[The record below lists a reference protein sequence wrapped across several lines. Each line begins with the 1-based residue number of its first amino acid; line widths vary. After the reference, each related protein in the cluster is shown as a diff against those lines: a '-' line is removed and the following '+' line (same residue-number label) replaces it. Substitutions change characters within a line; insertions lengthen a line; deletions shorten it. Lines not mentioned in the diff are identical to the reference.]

1 MTTSPVVP
9 GEETE
14 DGDIPGRPPVSRE
27 GEAGALQPGD
37 VRRGS
42 LPDVRSPALGGDH
55 GDGSGE
61 IDDGDIYYLLVL
73 LMFLKVMTNSTWWD
87 INSYTTVSSE
97 L

>member
-55 GDGSGE
+55 GDSSGKTWHKARR
-61 IDDGDIYYLLVL
+61 YLLL
-73 LMFLKVMTNSTWWD
+73 ITF
-87 INSYTTVSSE
+87 IIY
-97 L
+97 